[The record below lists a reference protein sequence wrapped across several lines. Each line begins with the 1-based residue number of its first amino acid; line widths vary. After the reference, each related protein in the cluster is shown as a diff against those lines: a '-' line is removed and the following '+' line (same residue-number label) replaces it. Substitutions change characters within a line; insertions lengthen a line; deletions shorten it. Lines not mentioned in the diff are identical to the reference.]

1 MDARSFLG
9 NCDTVLI
16 RVYCRFHVLLWI
28 MFCSIFLFFS
38 ELVLKL
44 MLCVLIGIN
53 LNIVGSLV
61 HLFILIFHLYS
72 CKLILNGSGKNCES
86 FFFPSLILVTGA
98 CVLIMKIIL
107 SLLLFVSLLLVP
119 FDILFL
125 IPENT

>member
-28 MFCSIFLFFS
+28 MFCSIVLFFS

-86 FFFPSLILVTGA
+86 FFFPSLIFGHWCLCFNNEDHLKFTPLRFSFA
-98 CVLIMKIIL
+98 CTI
-107 SLLLFVSLLLVP
+107 
-119 FDILFL
+119 
-125 IPENT
+125 